1 MEIVN
6 KTIERRLSK
15 STTTVDGG
23 CSQTLPSPDTPSKD
37 ECLEAFAESIRNFVE
52 KKCSGSVLKLKLS
65 EREHSEEDRAYLE
78 TVASNISGISQR
90 QLMVIFFCMLFSRS
104 IATFSKRSLLL
115 KGSFWQFEFL

>member
-15 STTTVDGG
+15 STMTF
-23 CSQTLPSPDTPSKD
+23 PSSDTPSKD
-37 ECLEAFAESIRNFVE
+37 GCLEAFAESIRNFIE

-65 EREHSEEDRAYLE
+65 EGEHSDEDRAYLE

-90 QLMVIFFCMLFSRS
+90 QLMVIFFCMSYSCS
-104 IATFSKRSLLL
+104 IPTFSERSLLR
-115 KGSFWQFEFL
+115 KGFFWQFELL